1 MPKWKISDFDSTM
14 VELSITPR
22 EEGREGGAEERRKG
36 GGWDFPGFQFFALRE
51 LFISHVIDHVI
62 GLFFPRTS
70 RRPTLRE

>member
-36 GGWDFPGFQFFALRE
+36 GEAGIFQVFSFSL
-51 LFISHVIDHVI
+51 
-62 GLFFPRTS
+62 
-70 RRPTLRE
+70 